1 MAGHLLLLNFG
12 TYAET
17 NRFKTLAV
25 ERKFLAADLM
35 DVHPPGQLQ
44 TPGGVRQVR
53 RAGVGEVCS
62 FYGLNRQ
69 VWKSKLADDTPF
81 QEAFRKWMESVVKPG
96 VHCAYLNGH
105 HWRAGDRHMFLSW
118 GRGTNYFHARI
129 DTEAR
134 TLEFGIS
141 DARISVDV
149 KDVFDECRLVVGF
162 GCNIATGINSATN
175 QAFFGGSAII
185 LGWERSTATPRADQE
200 SVNRRFFEYLDAF
213 VQEQTEV
220 PAEDRLEWFYR
231 NHPMELIRA
240 WGHATRN
247 WLLERARARDSSGN
261 FYKFEVNKEKN
272 TVEPVKA

>member
-17 NRFKTLAV
+17 NRFKALAV

-35 DVHPPGQLQ
+35 DVHPPGELQ
-44 TPGGVRQVR
+44 TPGGVRKVR
-53 RAGVGEVCS
+53 RAGAGEAYS
-62 FYGLNRQ
+62 FYGLKED
-69 VWKSKLADDTPF
+69 VWGAKLADDTPF
-81 QEAFRKWMESVVKPG
+81 QEAFRRWMERVVQPG
-96 VHCAYLNGH
+96 VHCTYLTGH
-105 HWRAGDRHMFLSW
+105 HWRVGDRHMFLSW
-118 GRGTNYFHARI
+118 DVSTEYFHARI

-134 TLEFGIS
+134 VLEFGIS
-141 DARISVDV
+141 DARVSVDV
-149 KDVFDECRLVVGF
+149 RDVFNECRLVVGF
-162 GCNIATGINSATN
+162 GCDIASGINSAAY

-200 SVNRRFFEYLDAF
+200 SVNTRFFEYLDAF

-220 PAEDRLEWFYR
+220 PVEDRLEWFHH

-247 WLLERARARDSSGN
+247 WLQERARARDHQGN
-261 FYKFEVNKEKN
+261 FYKFEVDKEKGS
-272 TVEPVKA
+272 VEPVKA